1 MKYFSF
7 SLLKHLYVIIYL
19 RLRLNK
25 SIVGKRTAL
34 CGAQFLE
41 SWILLEYLLSAIYE
55 RIYTHSIYLKLY
67 MPRNCLYLNAFKKN
81 KDFTH
86 LNIHFIDQNR
96 YL

>member
-1 MKYFSF
+1 MRYFIF

-19 RLRLNK
+19 RLRFNK

-34 CGAQFLE
+34 CGAQFSE
-41 SWILLEYLLSAIYE
+41 SWILLEYLLLAIYE

-81 KDFTH
+81 EDFTH